1 MSQNKSVTISLNPEL
16 FDKIKSFAE
25 DNEQDIETALEN
37 FILANQ
43 DYFKPNTSFSTFSDA
58 FTGALEE
65 KLKSKQISKERYDM
79 LLNRLEKEKQNNT

>member
-37 FILANQ
+37 FIFANQ
-43 DYFKPNTSFSTFSDA
+43 DYFKPKTSFSTFSDA

-65 KLKSKQISKERYDM
+65 KLKSKQISKERYDL